1 MTHETPNSSD
11 HTDSHPAEP
20 HVHIVSPG
28 LLIAVFAGL
37 MVLTILT
44 VTVSYAESSML
55 IHLGWLSIWFAL
67 GIAVFKA
74 ALVAMYFM
82 HLRWDSP
89 FNGAIL
95 ILSLVVVVI
104 FIGFAILDTR
114 EYHNQLTA
122 PAPGRVMD
130 LGVGR

>member
-1 MTHETPNSSD
+1 
-11 HTDSHPAEP
+11 
-20 HVHIVSPG
+20 
-28 LLIAVFAGL
+28 

-55 IHLGWLSIWFAL
+55 IHLGWLSIWVAL

-114 EYHNQLTA
+114 EYHNQLTS

>member
-1 MTHETPNSSD
+1 MATQTSSHEATQAD
-11 HTDSHPAEP
+11 KP
-20 HVHIVSPG
+20 HMHIVSPG
-28 LLIAVFAGL
+28 LLVGVFAGL
-37 MVLTILT
+37 IVLTLIT
-44 VTVSYAESSML
+44 VGVSYAESSKM
-55 IHLGWLSIWFAL
+55 IHLGWASIWVAL

-104 FIGFAILDTR
+104 FIGFAVLDTR

-122 PAPGRVMD
+122 PPSGRVMD